1 MTRRR
6 GVIAGAV
13 GLMAVAAG
21 VVIGGQGWS
30 LATTQLVGLGT
41 IAVLT
46 IAALGLEWFFSRSDH
61 RPPRVP
67 AVR

>member
-1 MTRRR
+1 
-6 GVIAGAV
+6 
-13 GLMAVAAG
+13 MAVAAG

-46 IAALGLEWFFSRSDH
+46 IAALGLEWFFSRSDQ